1 MKKWKELFG
10 VAMVALLIG
19 AGIGAPGEIF
29 ATESEPACNHTCA
42 ICNGEYTKS
51 ATSGALSWSCGHVHD
66 ATCGYNAGGYSY
78 NDETNTYE
86 VDTAGA
92 MQAAID
98 AAEVSGT
105 TENPAI
111 IKLMANLDLP
121 GVDDGDYKYGVL
133 VTGGVI
139 TIDLN
144 GYTLNGADGYYTL
157 QIGAEWGQISNAKVT
172 ITDSSNAG
180 TGVISNV
187 NGDISQESYAINNLG
202 GWLIV
207 NKGAIIAEG
216 VACAYGIW
224 NAEGTVIINDGNIS
238 ASKKAQGNS
247 LSAVIS
253 SGSNAA
259 VIMKGGTISAEGSNS
274 NGIDITDGLCTIT
287 GGTITSNG
295 YALLID
301 SDVKLSITGGSFNG
315 GEADIYTHSGE
326 PKGLGV
332 DKNNGKGATF
342 PDGIT
347 VENNTLNAI
356 LATGAG
362 FYDADGNLL
371 TVADS
376 ATSITGTVTV
386 GCAGHTGGTATCVSG
401 KICEICGSAYGEL
414 DANNHGAMDPATG
427 KCSNGCGNFLAVASV
442 TTGAGTTYFAE
453 LQAAIDAAE
462 VSGTTQKPA
471 IIKLMA
477 NLNLPGVAPDLNY
490 PDDKAYGVLI
500 DAGVMKIDL
509 NGFTLRNSD
518 AYATIQIGTDHN
530 EPCGA
535 VVTIMDSSAQSTEG
549 TGAVTKVGTVAHG
562 KCSIIN
568 YCGTLFINSGTIK
581 VEGTADAY
589 GVWNTNGKVT
599 VNGGKIYA
607 STTSTKAMASGIYSQ
622 GANNPS
628 LTVNGGEI
636 SGNGTGGYGIR
647 ATTGAVTI
655 KDGTIAGG
663 KYALSIAGGV
673 EAASITGG
681 SFTGSISIYTDG
693 LRFLGIDKNGKGAT
707 FPNGITVENG
717 ITVVNNT
724 LNAILATGAGFYNA
738 NGNLLTV
745 ADNATSINEAV
756 TVGCANHTGGTA
768 TCAKKAVCT
777 TCGRE
782 YGELDANKHILSYS
796 ADGGTI
802 TAFCTANCGYTGTIS
817 ISASGK
823 TYDGTAVSATVTNN
837 VDTTDYN
844 SSIVYKDSEGT
855 SVTTPVNAGTY
866 TANLTVGD
874 VTAKVEFTI
883 APKSITVTADNTS
896 KTYGEN
902 DTALTYNVQ
911 SGLVQGETLT
921 GALTRES
928 GENAGTYAII
938 QGTLT
943 NENNPNYD
951 ITFVEG
957 TFTINGID
965 ISTATAEQ
973 SGTLTYNGKE
983 QTPTFTVTLGN
994 TTLTAED
1001 YDVTVAAQTNASSYT
1016 ATITGKGNCSG
1027 TIADVDW
1034 SINKATPTAE
1044 MFTYTAPTNLVFDG
1058 YEKTATVT
1066 TNKVGMG
1073 EITVK
1078 YSETPVTA
1086 GTYTVSID
1094 VEEGDNYNAVSD
1106 LVVGEFTIEK
1116 ATPEVEA
1123 VPVVAGRTYDP
1134 SATLAD
1140 IVLSGGTVK
1149 NVSGNIMEGTW
1160 SWVNS
1165 DIVPTVGN
1173 AGYEAVFTPEPTAYE
1188 ETYKSVTQIIPVN
1201 VAKATPYI
1209 VTNPT
1214 ATGIYGNSLSEI
1226 EISGTASFK
1235 GTAVDGYFIWEAE
1248 NADGIVPGAGSYTE
1262 FTVSFLPDKS
1272 MYAEVTGIPVTL
1284 VINKAANAPDM
1295 PPGIMDVSY
1304 ETETVGSVTLP
1315 DGWAWAEEDTSKS
1328 LAVGEEVTA
1337 TAVYNGLDKGN
1348 YETET
1353 VVVTITRS
1361 TCNHSY
1367 TSEITKQPTAYEEG
1381 EETYTCGNCGHS
1393 YTEAIAK
1400 LEPIPTIT
1408 PGGGGGS
1415 TGGGY
1420 YPSDPVVTPTPVPT
1434 AAPTPIPT
1442 AVPTSTPTATPV
1454 PTHNPEETWV
1464 TGEVAKEYKEAEK
1477 QYDVLLGTS
1486 KKESSMVETLEV
1498 GKSIDVNFY
1507 GVKNWKKNDYTYKW
1521 TSSDESVAVVDKAS
1535 VVTMLDEGI
1544 AIIRLELV
1552 YKATGEKLSVAPM
1565 LIGVP
1570 EAVYEV
1576 FLGTSAKNA
1585 EILRKLSPEEKVD
1598 LNFYGVKNWKKN
1610 NYEYQWISSD
1620 EEVATVDKTGVVTT
1634 KKPGTAI
1641 IRLKLKEKATGKYLT
1656 VAPVV
1661 LTVQK
1666 KTEE

>member
-10 VAMVALLIG
+10 VALVALLIG

-29 ATESEPACNHTCA
+29 ATESEQACNHTCA
-42 ICNGEYTKS
+42 ICNGGYTQS

-66 ATCGYNAGGYSY
+66 ETCGYSY
-78 NDETNTYE
+78 NAETNTYE
-86 VDTAGA
+86 VYTAGA

-105 TENPAI
+105 TQNPAI

-139 TIDLN
+139 IIDLN

-157 QIGAEWGQISNAKVT
+157 QIGAEWGQISNARVT

-216 VACAYGIW
+216 VAYACGIW
-224 NAEGTVIINDGNIS
+224 NTEGTVIINDGNIS
-238 ASKKAQGNS
+238 ASKKAQDDS

-253 SGSNAA
+253 FGSNAA

-274 NGIDITDGLCTIT
+274 NGIDINDGLCTIT
-287 GGTITSNG
+287 GGTITSNDR
-295 YALLID
+295 ALLID

-315 GEADIYTHSGE
+315 GKADICTLSGE
-326 PKGLGV
+326 TKGLGV

-362 FYDADGNLL
+362 FYDASGNLL

-376 ATSITGTVTV
+376 ATSINETVTV

-462 VSGTTQKPA
+462 ISGTTNNPA
-471 IIKLMA
+471 TIKLMA
-477 NLNLPGVAPDLNY
+477 NLDLPGVAPDLNY

-509 NGFTLRNSD
+509 NGFTLSNSD
-518 AYATIQIGTDHN
+518 AYATIQIGTDYN

-581 VEGTADAY
+581 VEGTADAH

-607 STTSTKAMASGIYSQ
+607 STTSTMAYGIYSQ
-622 GANNPS
+622 GGNNPS

-636 SGNGTGGYGIR
+636 SGNGNGTYGYGIR

-663 KYALSIAGGV
+663 KYALSIDINV
-673 EAASITGG
+673 KAASITGG
-681 SFTGSISIYTDG
+681 SFTGSISTYTDG
-693 LRFLGIDKNGKGAT
+693 LRFLGIDENGKGAT
-707 FPNGITVENG
+707 FPDGITVK
-717 ITVVNNT
+717 NNT
-724 LNAILATGAGFYNA
+724 LKNILAEGAGFYDA
-738 NGNLLTV
+738 SGNLLTV
-745 ADNATSINEAV
+745 ADDATSITGTV
-756 TVGCANHTGGTA
+756 TVGCDHSGV
-768 TCAKKAVCT
+768 KV
-777 TCGRE
+777 
-782 YGELDANKHILSYS
+782 Y
-796 ADGGTI
+796 
-802 TAFCTANCGYTGTIS
+802 
-817 ISASGK
+817 SASGNVIK
-823 TYDGTAVSATVTNN
+823 ETCEICETTFGTVTVTAQNATYDGTAKEVTVTKTGTLANAELT
-837 VDTTDYN
+837 VAY
-844 SSIVYKDSEGT
+844 YEGGILLGAA
-855 SVTTPVNAGTY
+855 PVNAGTY
-866 TANLTVGD
+866 TA
-874 VTAKVEFTI
+874 KI
-883 APKSITVTADNTS
+883 
-896 KTYGEN
+896 
-902 DTALTYNVQ
+902 TYN
-911 SGLVQGETLT
+911 
-921 GALTRES
+921 
-928 GENAGTYAII
+928 
-938 QGTLT
+938 
-943 NENNPNYD
+943 
-951 ITFVEG
+951 
-957 TFTINGID
+957 
-965 ISTATAEQ
+965 
-973 SGTLTYNGKE
+973 
-983 QTPTFTVTLGN
+983 
-994 TTLTAED
+994 
-1001 YDVTVAAQTNASSYT
+1001 
-1016 ATITGKGNCSG
+1016 
-1027 TIADVDW
+1027 
-1034 SINKATPTAE
+1034 
-1044 MFTYTAPTNLVFDG
+1044 
-1058 YEKTATVT
+1058 EKTA
-1066 TNKVGMG
+1066 
-1073 EITVK
+1073 
-1078 YSETPVTA
+1078 
-1086 GTYTVSID
+1086 SID
-1094 VEEGDNYNAVSD
+1094 Y
-1106 LVVGEFTIEK
+1106 TI
-1116 ATPEVEA
+1116 
-1123 VPVVAGRTYDP
+1123 
-1134 SATLAD
+1134 
-1140 IVLSGGTVK
+1140 
-1149 NVSGNIMEGTW
+1149 
-1160 SWVNS
+1160 
-1165 DIVPTVGN
+1165 
-1173 AGYEAVFTPEPTAYE
+1173 
-1188 ETYKSVTQIIPVN
+1188 
-1201 VAKATPYI
+1201 AKATPYI
-1209 VTNPT
+1209 IENPT
-1214 ATGIYGNSLSEI
+1214 AGGITYGQPVSASTLTGGKAQHSDNNTAAVDGSFSWNSEIADVIPTVADGGVTKYTVTFTPADAVNYNSVTTQVTLNVENINSAITVDGEGLTVSASSADAGDEITVTWNVDAAYVDDYQLELSVQRVSGTEVPVTSVTGADIPDNVLKYTFVMPAESVDVIATAYELLYSDTEKRPIMDTAAVPVIDFIKEKIEVPAENMEYSDDITGGGWYDFIETLTAEPGACLWFRTKGSLTGGVFTPASACEEIRIPTRPVVACNVESVTATSIVMVPEDEIYAGTTRYGVGLIEAAEEEIIWQTSNEFTGLQPNANYLLYVKIEAKEGEYFAFGPVYVVATTLHATPVISEVTAIGTYGDHLSEI
-1226 EISGTASFK
+1226 LISGTANFN
-1235 GTAVDGYFIWEAE
+1235 GTVVDGHFTWDDE
-1248 NADGIVPGAGSYTE
+1248 NADETVPEAGIYTE
-1262 FTVSFLPDKS
+1262 FTAKFCATNT

-1284 VINKAANAPDM
+1284 VINKVENAPDM

-1315 DGWAWAEEDTSKS
+1315 DGWAWAEEDASKS
-1328 LAVGEEVTA
+1328 LTVGEEVTA
-1337 TAVYNGLDKGN
+1337 TAVYTGLDKGN
-1348 YETET
+1348 YVNET

-1361 TCNHSY
+1361 TCSHSY
-1367 TSEITKQPTAYEEG
+1367 TSEVTKQPTVYEEG

-1400 LEPIPTIT
+1400 LEPMPTIT

-1434 AAPTPIPT
+1434 AVPTPIPT
-1442 AVPTSTPTATPV
+1442 AVPTSTPV

-1464 TGEVAKEYKEAEK
+1464 TGEAAKEYKEAEK

-1486 KKESSMVETLEV
+1486 KKEASMVETLEV
-1498 GKSIDVNFY
+1498 GMSIDLNFY
-1507 GVKNWKKNDYTYKW
+1507 GVKNWKKNDYIYKW
-1521 TSSDESVAVVDKAS
+1521 TSSDESVAVVDKAG

-1544 AIIRLELV
+1544 AIIRLDLV
-1552 YKATGEKLSVAPM
+1552 YKVTGEKISVAPM

-1570 EAVYEV
+1570 EAVYDV
-1576 FLGTSAKNA
+1576 FLGTSAKDA
-1585 EILRKLSPEEKVD
+1585 EILRKLAPGEPVD

-1620 EEVATVDKTGVVTT
+1620 EEVATVGKTGVVTA
-1634 KKPGTAI
+1634 KKPGMAI
-1641 IRLKLKEKATGKYLT
+1641 IRLKLKEKTTGKYLT

-1661 LTVQK
+1661 LIVQD
-1666 KTEE
+1666 TEE